1 MDFRDYVKIV
11 MNYGRDGREVIMGAV
26 NGRIYEIVWRM
37 KESFVVLNRSSKDIM
52 RVFMYYGIVIS
63 RMNARLLYSPYII

>member
-52 RVFMYYGIVIS
+52 RVFMYYGIVI
-63 RMNARLLYSPYII
+63 